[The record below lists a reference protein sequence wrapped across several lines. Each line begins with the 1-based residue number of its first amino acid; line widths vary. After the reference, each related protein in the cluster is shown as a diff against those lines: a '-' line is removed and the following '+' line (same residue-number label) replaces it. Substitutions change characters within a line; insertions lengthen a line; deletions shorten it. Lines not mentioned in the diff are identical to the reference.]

1 MMNDNVMNG
10 NTSGFTGYNRFA
22 VSCDCKYYVV
32 AYEDGFNHYPR
43 LFSLHEQRLKG
54 CRFIAFLLA
63 PVLLK
68 SLIIFVTSP
77 TENKEAA
84 DQ

>member
-1 MMNDNVMNG
+1 METRLALQAITD
-10 NTSGFTGYNRFA
+10 SR
-22 VSCDCKYYVV
+22 
-32 AYEDGFNHYPR
+32 YPAIVNIMLLLMR
-43 LFSLHEQRLKG
+43 TDLIIIPVYSLHEQRLKG

-77 TENKEAA
+77 TENKGAA